1 MSRSIRHH
9 LHLHTA
15 GPPPPLAL
23 FSARPLISIL
33 PLSLSLS
40 ICLVNMCKQTSRG
53 IDKTHPGVFISASSG
68 QNMTPPPL
76 KMISSVVFF
85 PKRDLGDRLL
95 PPSRVHSLY
104 LVSVPFFPSA
114 PSFLSSLHLS
124 HSSVSSLPSFSLST
138 LLFPSA
144 SPPPLVFSHLFRPPV
159 IFCLISFTSFQH
171 FSFSSHLPHF
181 HAFVFPSKTTSSS
194 LFLWFHSLPASSNLS
209 FFILHLRILCP
220 TFSFIPSF
228 PSSLPFL
235 TLHSSLFHLHF
246 TSSTHLPVYVPSLC
260 LFLPHLLS

>member
-1 MSRSIRHH
+1 M
-9 LHLHTA
+9 
-15 GPPPPLAL
+15 
-23 FSARPLISIL
+23 
-33 PLSLSLS
+33 
-40 ICLVNMCKQTSRG
+40 TSV
-53 IDKTHPGVFISASSG
+53 I
-68 QNMTPPPL
+68 
-76 KMISSVVFF
+76 VFF
-85 PKRDLGDRLL
+85 LL
-95 PPSRVHSLY
+95 HGFTLSTWL
-104 LVSVPFFPSA
+104 VPFFPSA

-194 LFLWFHSLPASSNLS
+194 LCLWFHSLPASLPNLS
-209 FFILHLRILCP
+209 FL
-220 TFSFIPSF
+220 SFIYVSSVPPF
-228 PSSLPFL
+228 PSSLSFP
-235 TLHSSLFHLHF
+235 TLRSSLFHIHF
-246 TSSTHLPVYVPSLC
+246 TSSTHLPVYVPSLY

>member
-53 IDKTHPGVFISASSG
+53 IDKTHPGVFTSASSG
-68 QNMTPPPL
+68 QNITPPPL
-76 KMISSVVFF
+76 KIISSVVFF

-104 LVSVPFFPSA
+104 LVS
-114 PSFLSSLHLS
+114 SFLSLRPVISVITSFISLLRILAS
-124 HSSVSSLPSFSLST
+124 LVFPLHSSVS
-138 LLFPSA
+138 
-144 SPPPLVFSHLFRPPV
+144 
-159 IFCLISFTSFQH
+159 FCL
-171 FSFSSHLPHF
+171 
-181 HAFVFPSKTTSSS
+181 
-194 LFLWFHSLPASSNLS
+194 ASSTRL
-209 FFILHLRILCP
+209 
-220 TFSFIPSF
+220 
-228 PSSLPFL
+228 LPF
-235 TLHSSLFHLHF
+235 
-246 TSSTHLPVYVPSLC
+246 VPSPRH
-260 LFLPHLLS
+260 FLPHLLHFISTLLLFLSPPSFPCVRVSL

>member
-1 MSRSIRHH
+1 M
-9 LHLHTA
+9 
-15 GPPPPLAL
+15 
-23 FSARPLISIL
+23 
-33 PLSLSLS
+33 
-40 ICLVNMCKQTSRG
+40 TSV
-53 IDKTHPGVFISASSG
+53 I
-68 QNMTPPPL
+68 
-76 KMISSVVFF
+76 VFF
-85 PKRDLGDRLL
+85 LL
-95 PPSRVHSLY
+95 HGFTLSTWL
-104 LVSVPFFPSA
+104 VPFFPSA